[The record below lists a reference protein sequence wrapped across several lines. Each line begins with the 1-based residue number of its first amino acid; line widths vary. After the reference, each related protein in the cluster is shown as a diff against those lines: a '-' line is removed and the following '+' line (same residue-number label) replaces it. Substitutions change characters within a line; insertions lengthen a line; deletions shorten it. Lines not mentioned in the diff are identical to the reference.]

1 MIGILGAG
9 AFGTALA
16 VALTANGPVTLWGRR
31 IDWQGENPRL
41 PGVAMPDAVT
51 VTQDLDAALAC
62 DTILLALPAQALGA
76 FLDEQGPRL
85 VGKALV
91 STAKGIDLQH
101 LTGPSAL
108 IAQAAPDAVVAVLT
122 GPSALIAQAAP
133 DAVVAV
139 LTGPSFAADIARG
152 LPTALTLA
160 CADGAAAQ
168 VLQDRL
174 STPVLRL
181 YRTTDVTGAELGG
194 ALKNVIA
201 IAAGTVIGAG
211 LGDSARAAII
221 TRGFAEMTRLAI
233 HLGARPETLTGLSGL
248 GDLTLTCTSAGSRN
262 FRFGCAIGSGSA
274 WDSATTVEGAA
285 TARALA
291 LMAARDGLDLPI
303 AAMVARLAEGRVSV
317 EKAMDHLLSRPLK
330 EE

>member
-51 VTQDLDAALAC
+51 LTQDLDAALAC
-62 DTILLALPAQALGA
+62 NTILLALPAQALGS
-76 FLDEQGPRL
+76 FLAEQGPRL
-85 VGKALV
+85 AGKALV

-108 IAQAAPDAVVAVLT
+108 IAQAAP
-122 GPSALIAQAAP
+122 G
-133 DAVVAV
+133 AVVAV

-262 FRFGCAIGSGSA
+262 FQFGCAIGSGSA

>member
-51 VTQDLDAALAC
+51 LTQDLDAALAC
-62 DTILLALPAQALGA
+62 DTILLALPAQALGS

-85 VGKALV
+85 AGKALV

-122 GPSALIAQAAP
+122 GPS
-133 DAVVAV
+133 
-139 LTGPSFAADIARG
+139 FAADIARA

>member
-85 VGKALV
+85 AGKALV
-91 STAKGIDLQH
+91 STAKGIDLH
-101 LTGPSAL
+101 H
-108 IAQAAPDAVVAVLT
+108 LT

-181 YRTTDVTGAELGG
+181 YRTTDVAGAELGG

>member
-1 MIGILGAG
+1 MISILGAG

-62 DTILLALPAQALGA
+62 DTILLALPAQALGS

-85 VGKALV
+85 AGKALV

-101 LTGPSAL
+101 
-108 IAQAAPDAVVAVLT
+108 LT

-262 FRFGCAIGSGSA
+262 FRFGCAIGTGSA

>member
-31 IDWQGENPRL
+31 IEWQGENPRL

-101 LTGPSAL
+101 
-108 IAQAAPDAVVAVLT
+108 LT

-303 AAMVARLAEGRVSV
+303 AAMVAHLAEGRVSV

>member
-62 DTILLALPAQALGA
+62 DTILLALPAQALGS

-85 VGKALV
+85 AGKALV

-101 LTGPSAL
+101 
-108 IAQAAPDAVVAVLT
+108 LT

-262 FRFGCAIGSGSA
+262 FRFGCAIGSGST

>member
-1 MIGILGAG
+1 MISILGAG

-62 DTILLALPAQALGA
+62 DTILLALPAQALGS

-85 VGKALV
+85 AGKALV

-101 LTGPSAL
+101 
-108 IAQAAPDAVVAVLT
+108 LT

>member
-1 MIGILGAG
+1 MTVAVLGAG

-41 PGVAMPDAVT
+41 PDVQMPDALT
-51 VTQDLDAALAC
+51 VTQDLEDALTAQL
-62 DTILLALPAQALGA
+62 ILLALPAQALGG
-76 FLDEQGPRL
+76 FLAQHGQRL
-85 VGKALV
+85 SGKQLV
-91 STAKGIDLQH
+91 STAKGIDLSH
-101 LTGPSAL
+101 LNGPSVL
-108 IAQAAPDAVVAVLT
+108 ISQACPDAT
-122 GPSALIAQAAP
+122 
-133 DAVVAV
+133 VAV

-160 CADGAAAQ
+160 CTDDTVGRRMQQA
-168 VLQDRL
+168 L

-181 YRTTDVTGAELGG
+181 YRSNDVTGAELGG

-201 IAAGTVIGAG
+201 IAAGAVIGAG

-248 GDLTLTCTSAGSRN
+248 GDLTLTCTSQGSRN
-262 FRFGCAIGSGSA
+262 FRFGAALGAGDPFDPS
-274 WDSATTVEGAA
+274 TTVEGAA
-285 TARALA
+285 TARALTR
-291 LMAARDGLDLPI
+291 MAARDGLDLPI
-303 AAMVARLAEGRVSV
+303 AAMVARLAQGAVSV
-317 EKAMDHLLSRPLK
+317 ETAMDHLLSRPLK